1 MLCASSSSKY
11 TKDPCASSDIK
22 NNFVLKILGISLNC
36 FPIRICADFI
46 FKHLFM
52 NVEMRIATEV
62 IIMLLLVVLQVLSKL
77 LLELNVIEPC
87 LRISGEALLSRR
99 NVRFYLFRS
108 LVMCLLF
115 ALLILSL
122 SSDRSK
128 STFLLF
134 LFNLDWLLSSD
145 LSRSDLFNIGVILH
159 LNVVLMVVLVLF
171 FLVVVPSTSV
181 TAVLKAPSLL
191 LAPLGAICWLGFSS

>member
-1 MLCASSSSKY
+1 MLCPSSSSKY
-11 TKDPCASSDIK
+11 TEDPCASSYIK

-36 FPIRICADFI
+36 FPIRICADII

-62 IIMLLLVVLQVLSKL
+62 VIMLLFVVLQVLSNL
-77 LLELNVIEPC
+77 LLELIVIEPC

-108 LVMCLLF
+108 LVVWLLI
-115 ALLILSL
+115 ALLILTSY
-122 SSDRSK
+122 RSR

-145 LSRSDLFNIGVILH
+145 LSRSDLFSIGIVLH
-159 LNVVLMVVLVLF
+159 LNVVFLMVMLVLL
-171 FLVVVPSTSV
+171 FLVLVPSTSF
-181 TAVLKAPSLL
+181 TAVLEAPSLL
-191 LAPLGAICWLGFSS
+191 LAPLGVIGWLSFSS

>member
-1 MLCASSSSKY
+1 VLCASSSSKY

-108 LVMCLLF
+108 LVMWLLF
-115 ALLILSL
+115 ALLILS
-122 SSDRSK
+122 SDRSR

-145 LSRSDLFNIGVILH
+145 LSRSDLFNIGVVLH
-159 LNVVLMVVLVLF
+159 LNVVLMMVLLLL

>member
-1 MLCASSSSKY
+1 
-11 TKDPCASSDIK
+11 
-22 NNFVLKILGISLNC
+22 
-36 FPIRICADFI
+36 
-46 FKHLFM
+46 M

-62 IIMLLLVVLQVLSKL
+62 VIMLLFVVLQVLSNL

-108 LVMCLLF
+108 LVVWLLI
-115 ALLILSL
+115 ALLILTSY
-122 SSDRSK
+122 RSR

-145 LSRSDLFNIGVILH
+145 LSRSDLFSIGVVLH
-159 LNVVLMVVLVLF
+159 LNVVFLMVVLVLL
-171 FLVVVPSTSV
+171 FLVVLPSTSF
-181 TAVLKAPSLL
+181 TAVFEAPSLL
-191 LAPLGAICWLGFSS
+191 LAPLGVIGWLSFSS

>member
-1 MLCASSSSKY
+1 
-11 TKDPCASSDIK
+11 
-22 NNFVLKILGISLNC
+22 
-36 FPIRICADFI
+36 
-46 FKHLFM
+46 M

-62 IIMLLLVVLQVLSKL
+62 VIMLLFVVLQVLSNL

-108 LVMCLLF
+108 LVVWLLI
-115 ALLILSL
+115 ALLILTSY
-122 SSDRSK
+122 RSR

-145 LSRSDLFNIGVILH
+145 LSRSDLFSIGVVLH
-159 LNVVLMVVLVLF
+159 LNVVLMVVLVLL

-181 TAVLKAPSLL
+181 TAVLEATSLL
-191 LAPLGAICWLGFSS
+191 LAPLGVIEWLGFSS